1 MPAMTHAAAG
11 LAVGI
16 DVGTSGVRA
25 VALTEAGTCVAQA
38 AMALPAPRRDGAR
51 VAQSPTVWAE
61 AFDACLDALLAQI
74 GAANVRALAMA
85 ATSGSVLLADAQGQ
99 PLGEALMYN
108 DASAA
113 GAAVRVAAVAP
124 PDCAARGTASGLARA
139 LSLFAEAGAARA
151 AHLLHQGDWLAGR
164 LLGRFGDSDE
174 NSTLKTGYD
183 PLRREWPAWMA
194 ELPLPRHLLPRVH
207 VPGTP
212 LGTVGSEARA
222 RHGWR
227 ADTQVVA
234 GTTDGVAAFLATGA
248 AELGEAV
255 TSLGSTL
262 VVKLLS
268 RTPLAVPE
276 FGIYSHRLGDLWLP
290 GGASNAGGAALLAQ
304 FSVARMRELTPLLR
318 PDEPTGL
325 DYYPLPATGE
335 RFPVC
340 DPTLAPR
347 MTPRPPDDARLFQG
361 LLEGLAAIE
370 AEGYERL
377 AALGAPRVVS
387 VRSVGGG
394 AANVAWSRIRA
405 RWLGVPLLEAVHTE
419 AAFGAARLA
428 ANALRRG
435 GQWA

>member
-1 MPAMTHAAAG
+1 MKAMAHAAAG

-25 VALTEAGTCVAQA
+25 VAVTDVGACVAQA
-38 AMALPAPRRDGAR
+38 ATPLPTPRRDGDR

-61 AFDACLDALLAQI
+61 ALDTCLDTLLAQI
-74 GAANVRALAMA
+74 GAASVRALAID
-85 ATSGSVLLADAQGQ
+85 ATSGSVLLADAQGK

-113 GAAVRVAAVAP
+113 DAAARVASVAP

-139 LSLFAEAGAARA
+139 LSLFAETGATHA
-151 AHLLHQGDWLAGR
+151 AHLLHQGDWLTGR

-174 NSTLKTGYD
+174 NSALKTGYD
-183 PLRREWPAWMA
+183 PLRRQWPTWIE
-194 ELPLPRHLLPRVH
+194 ELPLPKHLLPRVH
-207 VPGTP
+207 MPGTL
-212 LGTVGSEARA
+212 LGAVSPEACA
-222 RHGWR
+222 RHGCR

-248 AELGEAV
+248 AEVGDAV

-268 RTPLAVPE
+268 HTPLVAPE
-276 FGIYSHRLGDLWLP
+276 YGIYSHRLGDLWLP
-290 GGASNAGGAALLAQ
+290 GGASNAGGAALLAH
-304 FSVARMRELTPLLR
+304 FSVARMAELTPLLR

-340 DPTLAPR
+340 DPTRAPR
-347 MTPRPPDDARLFQG
+347 MTPRPPDDARFFQG

-377 AALGAPRVVS
+377 AALGAPRVVT

-394 AANVAWSRIRA
+394 AANAAWSRIRA
-405 RWLGVPLLEAVHTE
+405 RRLGVPLLEPAHTE

-435 GQWA
+435 GRWT